1 MAWEQD
7 ENNDWVW
14 TGDIDT
20 GDTQTVDVD
29 PYNYF
34 ETQPTAADLAELN
47 AADAFAT
54 GDLSGVADTSTGSVT
69 NADGSKTYT
78 YAGGSTVTTD
88 ATGKKILGMT
98 GDTTSKSWE
107 SILKSLPTKAADALK
122 RLVVKPDGS
131 LDIGNIGNVLGALG
145 SLGLS
150 NKPNQAGYNVPIPE
164 LSMTRQQVMPNDPN
178 RRPGSGGLNYFTD
191 PKYAKL
197 GDAPAQ
203 SAAQAADTAQ
213 AAGIRAAYTPATAAV
228 NPWAGKMPM
237 SALTT
242 TATNPMASTQTAAQ
256 AVLPVPQATLPVSQ
270 AVLPVSQAVLPVS
283 QATVPDRAR
292 PKRNVK
298 PMAAGGLAS
307 FAKGGDNYLR
317 GDTDGMADKL
327 NTTIDDKQAAKL
339 SHGEFVI
346 PADVVSHLGN
356 GNSDAGAQK
365 LYDMMAR
372 IRKARTGNPEQGKR
386 INPEKFMPG
395 GLAQYNSGGVVA
407 FPTGGEVVAPASTS
421 TTDVLSEY
429 AGPLVSGM
437 LSKGYAASNA
447 PYQAYTGPLTAGAS
461 DLQNQ
466 AFAGASDLAKTGY
479 TPTSFTTGTFD
490 TTAANKYMN
499 PYISASLDPQLKEL
513 QRQAKIS
520 SMADTDK
527 LSQAGAYGG
536 SRQAI
541 LQGEQNRNLLD
552 KSQSLIS
559 SGYKDAYDK
568 AMSQFNTEQTRGME
582 AQKAG
587 EESRQYGAEYGTKS
601 IQNLADLGATQRG
614 ITGEGI
620 TADKTQF
627 EEQRDNPLKMAQYQA
642 SLLSKLP
649 ITTQNKNVN
658 TSDYNNF
665 LSKLDDINVQLKR
678 LGVIP

>member
-1 MAWEQD
+1 MEILD
-7 ENNDWVW
+7 EDTNTWYEDDGSWYDSNNE
-14 TGDIDT
+14 
-20 GDTQTVDVD
+20 DTQVDVNPD
-29 PYNYF
+29 NYF
-34 ETQPTAADLAELN
+34 ETVFDTIDNQAELD

-54 GDLSGVADTSTGSVT
+54 GDLSGVTDTSTGSVT

-78 YAGGSTVTTD
+78 YEGGSTVTTD

-107 SILKSLPTKAADALK
+107 SILKSIPTKAADALK

-131 LDIGNIGNVLGALG
+131 LDIGNIANGIKVLAT
-145 SLGLS
+145 LGLD

-164 LSMTRQQVMPNDPN
+164 LSMQRQQVMPNDPN

-228 NPWAGKMPM
+228 NPYVGKMPM

-242 TATNPMASTQTAAQ
+242 TATNPMAPTQTAAQ
-256 AVLPVPQATLPVSQ
+256 AALSVPQATLPDW
-270 AVLPVSQAVLPVS
+270 A
-283 QATVPDRAR
+283 
-292 PKRNVK
+292 K
-298 PMAAGGLAS
+298 PMATGGLTS
-307 FAKGGDNYLR
+307 FAHGGNNYLR
-317 GDTDGMADKL
+317 GGTDGMADKL

-386 INPEKFMPG
+386 INPDKFMPG

-407 FPTGGEVVAPASTS
+407 FDTGGPASTS
-421 TTDVLSEY
+421 TTDVLSEW
-429 AGPLVSGM
+429 AGPAVSGM
-437 LSKGYAASNA
+437 LSKGIAASNA

-479 TPTSFTTGTFD
+479 TPTTFTTGTFD

-568 AMSQFNTEQTRGME
+568 AMGQFNAEQGRGME
-582 AQKAG
+582 AQKAS
-587 EESRQYGAEYGTKS
+587 EESRQYGANYGTNAIK
-601 IQNLADLGATQRG
+601 NLADLGATQRG

-620 TADKTQF
+620 AADKTQF

-642 SLLSKLP
+642 SLFSKLP
-649 ITTQNKNVN
+649 ITTENKNVN
-658 TSDYNNF
+658 TSDYTNF
-665 LSKLDDINVQLKR
+665 MGKLTSIEDALAALK
-678 LGVIP
+678 VK

>member
-1 MAWEQD
+1 MYELN
-7 ENNDWVW
+7 EE
-14 TGDIDT
+14 TGDWYENDANTWYNDDT
-20 GDTQTVDVD
+20 DTSVDVD
-29 PYNYF
+29 PTNYF
-34 ETQPTAADLAELN
+34 ETELTADQLAEL
-47 AADAFAT
+47 DTYDT
-54 GDLSGVADTSTGSVT
+54 GDLSGVTDTSTGATT

-78 YAGGSTVTTD
+78 YEGGSTVTTD

-98 GDTTSKSWE
+98 GDATSKSWE
-107 SILKSLPTKAADALK
+107 SILKSIPTKAADALK
-122 RLVVKPDGS
+122 KLVVKPDGS
-131 LDIGNIGNVLGALG
+131 LDIGNIANGIAAL
-145 SLGLS
+145 STLGLS

-197 GDAPAQ
+197 SDATAQ
-203 SAAQAADTAQ
+203 GAAQAADTAQ

-228 NPWAGKMPM
+228 NPWAGKMPT

-242 TATNPMASTQTAAQ
+242 TATNPMAPTKTAAE
-256 AVLPVPQATLPVSQ
+256 AALPVPQATLP
-270 AVLPVSQAVLPVS
+270 
-283 QATVPDRAR
+283 DWAR
-292 PKRNVK
+292 PK
-298 PMAAGGLAS
+298 PMATGGLAS
-307 FAKGGDNYLR
+307 FAKGGNNYLQ
-317 GDTDGMADKL
+317 GSTDGMADKL

-372 IRKARTGNPEQGKR
+372 IRKARTGNPKQGKR
-386 INPEKFMPG
+386 INPDKFMPG
-395 GLAQYNSGGVVA
+395 GLAQYANGGVVA
-407 FPTGGEVVAPASTS
+407 FAEGDVVPPASTS
-421 TTDVLSEY
+421 TTDVLSEW
-429 AGPLVSGM
+429 AGPTVSGM

-447 PYQAYTGPLTAGAS
+447 PFQAYTGPLTAGAS

-513 QRQAKIS
+513 QRQSQIS
-520 SMADTDK
+520 SMADSAK
-527 LSQAGAYGG
+527 LANAGAFGG

-552 KSQSLIS
+552 KSQDLIGQ
-559 SGYKDAYDK
+559 GYNTAYNK
-568 AMSQFNTEQTRGME
+568 AMDQFNTEQGRGMD
-582 AQKAG
+582 AQKAS
-587 EESRQYGAEYGTKS
+587 EASRVYGADYGLKS
-601 IQNLADLGATQRG
+601 VQNLADLGATQRG
-614 ITGEGI
+614 ITGEGLA
-620 TADKTQF
+620 ADKAQF

-658 TSDYNNF
+658 TSDYSNF

-678 LGVIP
+678 LGIIP